1 MKSTKKWT
9 NALWILNVIYLIV
22 LTWLILLKGSVS
34 LPAFGQFR
42 SINLIPF
49 GASLIVNGKLDL
61 GEIWM
66 NILAFIPLGLYTGLL
81 HPRCATAR
89 LLPAAGST
97 LWSFHVCDSS
107 LTMVRSVA
115 SMT

>member
-61 GEIWM
+61 G
-66 NILAFIPLGLYTGLL
+66 
-81 HPRCATAR
+81 
-89 LLPAAGST
+89 
-97 LWSFHVCDSS
+97 
-107 LTMVRSVA
+107 VRSG
-115 SMT
+115 

>member
-49 GASLIVNGKLDL
+49 GASCLYPTWAVHWPTSSPLASGGLVFDWL
-61 GEIWM
+61 RGE
-66 NILAFIPLGLYTGLL
+66 
-81 HPRCATAR
+81 
-89 LLPAAGST
+89 
-97 LWSFHVCDSS
+97 
-107 LTMVRSVA
+107 LTV
-115 SMT
+115 